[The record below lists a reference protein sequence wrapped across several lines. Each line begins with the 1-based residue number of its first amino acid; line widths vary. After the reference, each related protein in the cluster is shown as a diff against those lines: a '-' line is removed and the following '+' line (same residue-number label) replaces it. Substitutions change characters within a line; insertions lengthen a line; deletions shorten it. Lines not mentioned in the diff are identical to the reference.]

1 MRRRVKVTL
10 PKGKK
15 GLEARTSGLEVRMS
29 PGLGFNANQLSWP
42 VMAGE
47 FSQPEVETNSTLKPV
62 PREEANLEA
71 EVGETAVTDLN
82 GDGIPE
88 HYKIGGKR
96 HHAGG
101 TPLYL
106 PDNSFIFSRDR
117 SMKIKDKEILRQF
130 GMPERKGGYTPAEIA
145 KKYDINKFRKI
156 LGDPNTDDLQR
167 KTAESMISSYNLK
180 LGKLALAQESIKG
193 FPQGIPAIAIPYMES
208 VGIQPEQLIQQ
219 APSQMSQQEVD
230 TEEIEDQPVV
240 SEEEVE
246 MPEARYGMNIM
257 PQLLKRGFGGG
268 LNKFIR
274 GGSNKRRVRVSM
286 PMFQQGGQLERKVY
300 ASDAEMYDDPQ
311 IAERIK
317 QGQAYITGEDGK
329 SRRVTELPP
338 RFNLDERTDLAVL
351 KGEGKRDYRDDYVY
365 LENELYL
372 NEGAR
377 TAIYNN
383 YKTTIKNDKKIPAS
397 EKEQLLAKTPEEV
410 IQDFLALQKHN
421 MALAAKGVN
430 FTNPEWK
437 NKTGQPQKAYEKAVR
452 NIGLEPLDKTT
463 IRSGQAAYIGFVNAA
478 KNDDTKQ
485 YFTNIKP
492 QYQYAEGDEEYLTD
506 INQVSPPDG
515 IYGDTTAGQ
524 VALVDFGVKTDQEL
538 KEEGKKQDDLK
549 YKHLETKP
557 YTGTPEFW
565 LQDVIKGAG
574 ATRDYLGLKKYMP
587 WQAVPQTYLPE
598 PTFFDPNRELAANM
612 EAANIVTQGLGAFS
626 GPQALSSRAS
636 QIQGQTAK
644 AAADILGKYNN
655 LNVGVANEFEL
666 QKTSI
671 LNQAAER
678 NASLATNL
686 YDKVTIANQQFD
698 AAKTASRQ
706 NVLNNY
712 VQAITNRANT
722 YNLNTLYPQYA
733 VDPTSGGIIDF
744 TQGAPITPEA
754 GNEPSVGDIYQN
766 LYDTYPTM
774 RQNPERLWA
783 TAEKMAG
790 VKSGSDNKMADW
802 FSKMQNY
809 QGE

>member
-1 MRRRVKVTL
+1 MRRRVKVIL

-15 GLEARTSGLEVRMS
+15 GLEARTSGLEVRMT
-29 PGLGFNANQLSWP
+29 PGLGYNANQLSWP

-96 HHAGG
+96 HYAGG

-167 KTAESMISSYNLK
+167 KTAESMIATYNLK

-193 FPQGIPAIAIPYMES
+193 FPQGIPAIAFPYMES
-208 VGIQPEQLIQQ
+208 VGISPEQLIQQ
-219 APSQMSQQEVD
+219 APSQMSQQELD

-268 LNKFIR
+268 LDKFIR
-274 GGSNKRRVRVSM
+274 GGSSKRKVRVTM

-300 ASDAEMYDDPQ
+300 TSDAEMYADPQ

-317 QGQAYITGEDGK
+317 QGQAYITGKDGK
-329 SRRVTELPP
+329 TKRVIELPP
-338 RFNLDERTDLAVL
+338 RFNLDERTDLNPL
-351 KGEGKRDYRDDYVY
+351 KGEGDLDYRDNYAY

-372 NEGAR
+372 NADAR
-377 TAIYNN
+377 KSIYDN
-383 YKTTIKNDKKIPAS
+383 YRETINSDKKLS
-397 EKEQLLAKTPEEV
+397 KEEREALLAKDETQV
-410 IQDFLALQKHN
+410 INDFLSLQKQN
-421 MALAAKGVN
+421 MALQAKGVN
-430 FTNPEWK
+430 FTEPEWSNK
-437 NKTGQPQKAYEKAVR
+437 NQPQLAYNKYITET
-452 NIGLEPLDKTT
+452 GLTPLDNLSIK
-463 IRSGQAAYIGFVNAA
+463 SGQAAYVGFVKAA
-478 KNDDTKQ
+478 NNKNTSS

-492 QYQYAEGDEEYLTD
+492 VYKGKDDEKYLGDFS
-506 INQVSPPDG
+506 QVSPPDG

-524 VALVDFGVKTDQEL
+524 LALVDIKVKTDQEL
-538 KEEGKKQDDLK
+538 KEEGKKQDLK
-549 YKHLETKP
+549 YKNLETKP

-574 ATRDYLGLKKYMP
+574 AARDYLGLKKYMP

-626 GPQALSSRAS
+626 GPQALSARAS
-636 QIQGQTAK
+636 QIQGQSAK
-644 AAADILGKYNN
+644 AAADILGRYNN
-655 LNVGVANEFEL
+655 LNVGVANQFEL

-698 AAKTASRQ
+698 AAKTAARQ

-733 VDPTSGGIIDF
+733 VDTTSGGIIDF
-744 TQGAPITPEA
+744 TQGAPITPEQDS
-754 GNEPSVGDIYQN
+754 GEDVTSIYNRLLEENPSMKAY
-766 LYDTYPTM
+766 
-774 RQNPERLWA
+774 PERFWA
-783 TAEKMAG
+783 TADNIAG
-790 VKSGSDNKMADW
+790 V
-802 FSKMQNY
+802 
-809 QGE
+809 